1 MLQVLPATSADVPR
15 IARIF
20 YDAFARTTI
29 YLTIFADVTP
39 EDQIA
44 CNELRLYKEVED
56 PTRQVLKAV
65 VGDEIVAFAVWSI
78 PHEKIAQPEVD
89 QATKEEQERQRFP
102 KGTNLELARR
112 FFAQGRLGV
121 EGLHYHLNLLG
132 TDPRSQ
138 RTGAA
143 TALLR
148 WTHERADKDGFDCYL
163 KASPEGLSVYRRAQ
177 YEPFKDPIISPDD
190 PSIVLYPMRR
200 RPQSQAA
207 A

>member
-1 MLQVLPATSADVPR
+1 MDPCLAYERIGCDKLQVLLATSADVPR

-89 QATKEEQERQRFP
+89 EATKEEQERQRFP
-102 KGTNLELARR
+102 EGTNLELARR

-121 EGLHYHLNLLG
+121 EGLHYRETHL
-132 TDPRSQ
+132 SSS
-138 RTGAA
+138 AA
-143 TALLR
+143 
-148 WTHERADKDGFDCYL
+148 C
-163 KASPEGLSVYRRAQ
+163 
-177 YEPFKDPIISPDD
+177 PFELTP
-190 PSIVLYPMRR
+190 
-200 RPQSQAA
+200 AT
-207 A
+207 